1 MKKVLLW
8 CLLAGILAGCHP
20 AKPAEITSQIVTE
33 IIVTCQTC
41 NDFTRRYYN
50 TPKKMQPVLLY
61 LRSVS
66 PGFTPEKDPE
76 PLAGRVIC
84 ITLRMADGSVKVY
97 RQKDSRYLQ
106 EGKNP
111 WKKIDPDWGATL
123 YPLLLENPSDPE
135 PRSCAYQLCPT
146 FPRDWL
152 YRKSIRAVW
161 DKNQL

>member
-1 MKKVLLW
+1 MNKVLLW

-33 IIVTCQTC
+33 VIVTCQTC

-50 TPKKMQPVLLY
+50 THKKMQPILLY

-84 ITLRMADGSVKVY
+84 ITLRMADGSAKIY
-97 RQKDSRYLQ
+97 RQKDSHYLQ
-106 EGKNP
+106 EGKQP
-111 WKKIDPDWGATL
+111 WKKIDPEWGATL
-123 YPLLLENPSDPE
+123 YPLLLENQSDPE
-135 PRSCAYQLCPT
+135 SRSRTYQSSSC
-146 FPRDWL
+146 FPGDWL
-152 YRKSIRAVW
+152 YRKSIRAFW
-161 DKNQL
+161 SRGQL

>member
-8 CLLAGILAGCHP
+8 CFLAGILAGCHP
-20 AKPAEITSQIVTE
+20 AKSTQVTSQIVTE